1 MENHKTPQEA
11 LTLLLAHAAG
21 TLEEPLVTEQEE
33 KELWQAINTNNK

>member
-1 MENHKTPQEA
+1 MKKHKTPQET